1 MRLHVLIPAM
11 AAALL
16 ALSGCIK
23 EKEMAGEVPQMTI
36 TVSMPDD
43 AVTKAAFSVPGSEI
57 GLHLAWQADDQIRVI
72 SGSNSAVYDIQP
84 GFTDHTATFTGPV
97 VAGEEFDIVCP
108 ATFASVEEAQVGNV
122 NLTQDGNGSTSH
134 LVFTAKLGNVAKEDL
149 PNIGFTDEWVASHA
163 GTTLNMGGIVKLVL
177 TLPDE
182 LTAPKRVVLSGIGD
196 DIAVNITGVDLT
208 SEHVLTAYAQSSWED
223 IPILSGTEFT
233 VSVTGDDESVF
244 TSTKTIPAD
253 ATLLAGT
260 QNIIKVVDGFEE
272 QLFAGG
278 DGTQAN
284 PYLIANAKQLDNMH
298 ADGVLLHGEKVY
310 FRITKDI
317 DMQTY
322 LASHDWVP
330 LNMNSPYD
338 FGVELDGDDH
348 VIDHLT
354 IITNSTNKNLQT
366 GFFGVLYGSVHD
378 LTFTNA
384 TINNTYGKP
393 TGILCGYCGYNGE
406 MAHVFNVHVNGTVTY
421 NSSLS
426 GADGSGGVGGLAGRI
441 HTCLIE
447 SCSAFDINLTSAKQY
462 AGGLFG
468 YDWNAGA
475 TVRNCFTSGSVTGNG
490 QRAGAIAGALIK
502 MHTTILNCYSTA
514 EVHAPRAVGGIAGY
528 CNLDSSAGKGYE
540 TNMPYNIIS
549 GCIAWQ
555 TQLRTNTYNG
565 EESTNNFWSSG
576 AIASGTATHNIL
588 SNCWRRSDLDFRDY
602 SAQFTL
608 YDQDDANAATPL
620 VVYNPDPD
628 IFKNYYPYHG
638 KAADPGETLSH
649 LAKRIGWSEVAWNLD
664 GPVPELTGVVESVAP
679 ASGASGVTP
688 GSAGTGPKYPTA
700 SMDGWTVTSI
710 EDGITYYTYDNKDF
724 YSSGAASARSFDK
737 YHQNVFIIDVDL
749 NNPNYKV
756 KLVHSSPTAACSQVY
771 KATGA
776 IAAINAGYEASS
788 IAIKVNT
795 QYSWTKM
802 DDAMANNE
810 LDNIASESVYEYPI
824 GMAKSYMPNNTITD
838 TGVPNWKS
846 QGTVYFDGE
855 RGIRM
860 AYDSY
865 DPAKAPGSAGNPP
878 VKSVFDERLFYQFN
892 TDNEIG
898 LLSSAPVLIENY
910 NKVGTSFTSWYPQVT
925 GESSEAPYSH
935 QNTLAPR
942 TAVALNADNHLLLIV
957 VDGRYAASVGGQG
970 MGALSL
976 TRFISYFFN
985 SQYAL
990 NLDGGGSTTMC
1001 VKGKGDSTT
1010 NVVNYP
1016 GDNRTQTG
1024 HEHDHEGQRARDT
1037 FIVVVPANPAE

>member
-1 MRLHVLIPAM
+1 M

-23 EKEMAGEVPQMTI
+23 EKEMAQQVPQMTI

-43 AVTKAAFSVPGSEI
+43 AVTKVAFSVPGSEI

-97 VAGEEFDIVCP
+97 VAGEKFDIVCP

-134 LVFTAKLGNVAKEDL
+134 LVFTAKLGNVDKDDL
-149 PNIGFTDEWVASHA
+149 GSIGFTDEWVASHA

-177 TLPDE
+177 TLPE
-182 LTAPKRVVLSGIGD
+182 AITAPKRVVLGGIGD

-208 SEHVLTAYAQSSWED
+208 SEHVLTAYAQSSWDD
-223 IPILSGTEFT
+223 IPILAGTEFT
-233 VSVTGDDESVF
+233 VSVTNEDESVF
-244 TSTKTIPAD
+244 TAGKTIPDD
-253 ATLLAGT
+253 ATLMAGT

-322 LASHDWVP
+322 LASHSWDP
-330 LNMNSPYD
+330 LNKENPYD
-338 FGVELDGDDH
+338 FQVDLDGDGH
-348 VIDHLT
+348 TIDHFS
-354 IITNSTNKNLQT
+354 ITTNTTNKNPQT
-366 GFFGVLYGSVHD
+366 GFFGVLYGDAHD

-384 TINNTYGKP
+384 TVNNTYGKS
-393 TGILCGYCGYNGE
+393 TAILCGFCGYSAKP
-406 MAHVFNVHVNGTVTY
+406 AHVYNVHVNGDITY
-421 NSSLS
+421 SATSGLG
-426 GADGSGGVGGLAGRI
+426 GADTNGPVGGLAGRI
-441 HTCLIE
+441 QNCVIE
-447 SCSAFDINLTSAKQY
+447 SCSAFDMNIRSPKSY
-462 AGGLFG
+462 SGGLFG
-468 YDWNAGA
+468 YDVSTGA
-475 TVRNCFTSGSVTGNG
+475 TVMNCWTSGIIGGDSAHGGNLNG
-490 QRAGAIAGALIK
+490 QRTGGICGGLIN
-502 MHTTILNCYSTA
+502 MHTAIINCYSTMSVLNTYA
-514 EVHAPRAVGGIAGY
+514 MGGIAGH
-528 CNLDSSAGKGYE
+528 CNLDKNNANKTHANNP
-540 TNMPYNIIS
+540 TNTKPYNTIQ
-549 GCIAWQ
+549 GCIAWNDEI
-555 TQLRTNTYNG
+555 TSHATDSDADHY
-565 EESTNNFWSSG
+565 SSG
-576 AIASGTATHNIL
+576 AIAGYISVNDYLI
-588 SNCWRRSDLDFRDY
+588 NCLRKSDLSFKDY
-602 SAQFTL
+602 NDWTP
-608 YDQDDANAATPL
+608 YDQEDSSPSVPL
-620 VVYNPDPD
+620 VVNAYSG
-628 IFKNYYPYHG
+628 KNYHYPYHG
-638 KAADPGETLSH
+638 KAFNGTLSAA
-649 LAKRIGWSEVAWNLD
+649 AKSLGWDEDVWDLSGSV
-664 GPVPELTGVVESVAP
+664 PVLTGAIQTKPVS
-679 ASGASGVTP
+679 SGASGVTP
-688 GSAGTGPKYPTA
+688 GSAGTGPKYPT
-700 SMDGWTVTSI
+700 SGDGWTVTSI
-710 EDGITYYTYDNKDF
+710 QDGITYYTYDNKDF
-724 YSSGAASARSFDK
+724 YSSEAASARSFDK
-737 YHQNVFIIDVDL
+737 YRQQVFIIDVDL

-776 IAAINAGYEASS
+776 IAAINAGYEAGS

-802 DDAMANNE
+802 DDTMANNE

-878 VKSVFDERLFYQFN
+878 VKTVFEERLFYQFN

-910 NKVGTSFTSWYPQVT
+910 NKVGTSFTSWYPKVT

-970 MGALSL
+970 MGASSL